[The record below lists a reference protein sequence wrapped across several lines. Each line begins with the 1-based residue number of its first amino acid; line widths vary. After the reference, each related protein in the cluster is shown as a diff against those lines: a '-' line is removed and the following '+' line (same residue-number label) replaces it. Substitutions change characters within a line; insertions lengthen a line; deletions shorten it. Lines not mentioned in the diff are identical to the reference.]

1 MYALIDAPHT
11 EQPTADSS
19 ASYGSGLPHFWQ
31 VWSCGPMGDPHFGH
45 SVLLLMR
52 LTYPDGAR
60 DSQSVAGAAR
70 RRSVACRVRR
80 RCHTPPEFELSDPH
94 PTQPPEYET
103 LDRKVWVLGGL
114 MVALAIAALVLMLRD
129 FTSESYLYLA
139 FYAVPANSAVSV
151 FPHEP
156 VVIWYGSQGSIW
168 WTAAAATLGTL
179 VAGYL
184 DHSVFTPVM
193 NLKGL
198 TGYKEKGWY
207 QRAARLFGK
216 YPFAT
221 LLIAGFSP
229 IPFFPFKFLSF
240 SVRYPL
246 YRYLGA
252 LLAGRFPRYVLL
264 ALLGSFLQIPGW
276 VVFAFFGAVI
286 LIYAVKAVPGVVG
299 YLRESRTARRWNP
312 ERPDGRS

>member
-1 MYALIDAPHT
+1 MP
-11 EQPTADSS
+11 
-19 ASYGSGLPHFWQ
+19 
-31 VWSCGPMGDPHFGH
+31 
-45 SVLLLMR
+45 
-52 LTYPDGAR
+52 
-60 DSQSVAGAAR
+60 
-70 RRSVACRVRR
+70 
-80 RCHTPPEFELSDPH
+80 DPH
-94 PTQPPEYET
+94 PIQLPEYET
-103 LDRKVWVLGGL
+103 LDRKVWVLGGV
-114 MVALAIAALVLMLRD
+114 MVALAIAALILMLRD
-129 FTSESYLYLA
+129 FTSQSYLYLA

-168 WTAAAATLGTL
+168 WTAVAASLGTL

-229 IPFFPFKFLSF
+229 VPFFPFKFLSF

-246 YRYLGA
+246 HRYLAA
-252 LLAGRFPRYVLL
+252 LVTGRFPRYVLL
-264 ALLGSFLQIPGW
+264 ALLGNFFQIPGW
-276 VVFAFFGAVI
+276 VLFAFFGTVI
-286 LIYAVKAVPGVVG
+286 LIYAVKAVPGLVR
-299 YLRESRTARRWNP
+299 YLRETRRTSARNP
-312 ERPDGRS
+312 EGPDGRS